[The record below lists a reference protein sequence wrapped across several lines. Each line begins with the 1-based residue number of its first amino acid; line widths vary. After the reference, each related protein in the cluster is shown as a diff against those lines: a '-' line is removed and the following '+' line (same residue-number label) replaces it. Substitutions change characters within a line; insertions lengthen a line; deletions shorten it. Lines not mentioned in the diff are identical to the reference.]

1 MELKVTLDTGS
12 FLPERAHRDDAGA
25 DLRTPIREVVWA
37 HDSVVIDTG
46 VHIDIPS
53 GYAGFLKSK
62 SGLNVNHGIISDG
75 TIDAGYTGSIK
86 AKLYN
91 LSDEDYIFEAGDKIT
106 QIVIEKVELPT
117 FKEVKDFG
125 STTKKSARGSKGF
138 GSTGK

>member
-25 DLRTPIREVVWA
+25 DLRTPMRTVVRR
-37 HDSVVIDTG
+37 HDSAVIDTG

-86 AKLYN
+86 AKIYN

-106 QIVIEKVELPT
+106 QIVIEKVELPG
-117 FKEVKDFG
+117 FKEVKEF
-125 STTKKSARGSKGF
+125 STPAKKSARGSKGF

>member
-1 MELKVTLDTGS
+1 MELKITLDTGS

-25 DLRTPIREVVWA
+25 DLRTPMRTVVRR
-37 HDSVVIDTG
+37 HDSAVIDTG
-46 VHIDIPS
+46 VHIEIPS

-86 AKLYN
+86 VKLYN

-117 FKEVKDFG
+117 FKEVKEF
-125 STTKKSARGSKGF
+125 SAPAKKSARGSKGF

>member
-1 MELKVTLDTGS
+1 MELKITLDTGS

-25 DLRTPIREVVWA
+25 DLRTPMRTVVRR
-37 HDSVVIDTG
+37 HDSAVIDTG

-106 QIVIEKVELPT
+106 QIVIDKVELPT
-117 FKEVKDFG
+117 FKEVKEF
-125 STTKKSARGSKGF
+125 SAPAKKSARGSKGF

>member
-1 MELKVTLDTGS
+1 M
-12 FLPERAHRDDAGA
+12 
-25 DLRTPIREVVWA
+25 RTVVRR
-37 HDSVVIDTG
+37 HDSAVIDTG
-46 VHIDIPS
+46 VHIEIPS

-117 FKEVKDFG
+117 FKEVKEF
-125 STTKKSARGSKGF
+125 STPAKKNVRGSKGF

>member
-25 DLRTPIREVVWA
+25 DLRTPMRTVVGGHSSA
-37 HDSVVIDTG
+37 VIDTG
-46 VHIDIPS
+46 VHIEIPS

-91 LSDEDYIFEAGDKIT
+91 LSDEDYIFEAGDKIS

-117 FKEVKDFG
+117 FKEVKEF
-125 STTKKSARGSKGF
+125 TPAKKSARGSKGF